1 MNNIFKRKKHTG
13 DKREIPSEKLAKVAT
28 TTIESLLKIADE
40 YGNDRDEVCF
50 IFAETLFESVLEGT
64 FKYYEIG
71 GNENE

>member
-40 YGNDRDEVCF
+40 F
-50 IFAETLFESVLEGT
+50 
-64 FKYYEIG
+64 G